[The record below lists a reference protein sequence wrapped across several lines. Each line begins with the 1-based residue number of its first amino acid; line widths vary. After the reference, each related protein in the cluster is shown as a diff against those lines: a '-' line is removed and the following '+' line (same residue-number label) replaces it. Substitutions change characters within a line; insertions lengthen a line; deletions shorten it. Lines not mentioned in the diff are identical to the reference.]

1 MRRQG
6 SQTQSL
12 FSRCLELGGTLEA
25 AQRFGGTSCSSFP
38 KTMET
43 KLCRFDFTGH
53 LIAGCTLMR
62 GDWRNWQLSF
72 KPKGSCIDSETGVL
86 NQCSLFHA
94 QVYQGLKGAVHAGGT
109 GELSPGARG
118 GLLLPHLVGGVQ
130 LLLGEGLAGGAD
142 RLCYLLDL
150 PFTFSP
156 PHIPSV
162 FTPGFNSFLPT
173 ND

>member
-1 MRRQG
+1 MSRSTLCDQHQQISSINNMRLQG
-6 SQTQSL
+6 SQAQSL
-12 FSRCLELGGTLEA
+12 FYRCLELGGTLET
-25 AQRFGGTSCSSFP
+25 AQRFGETSCSSFP

-53 LIAGCTLMR
+53 LVAGCTLMR

-109 GELSPGARG
+109 GELSPGAGG
-118 GLLLPHLVGGVQ
+118 GLLLRHLVGGVQ
-130 LLLGEGLAGGAD
+130 LLLGEGLA
-142 RLCYLLDL
+142 
-150 PFTFSP
+150 
-156 PHIPSV
+156 
-162 FTPGFNSFLPT
+162 
-173 ND
+173 